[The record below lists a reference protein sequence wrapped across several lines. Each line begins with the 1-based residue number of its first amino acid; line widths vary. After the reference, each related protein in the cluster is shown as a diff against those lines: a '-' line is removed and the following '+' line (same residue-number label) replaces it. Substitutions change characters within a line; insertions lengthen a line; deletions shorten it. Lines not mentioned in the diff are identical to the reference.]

1 MQLTNHGFFLYIESL
16 RMFSNLLCIP
26 RRQCQHMYVHIFS
39 VSHHSPASS
48 LFLYFH
54 CLFFLLDIVF
64 TALILISI
72 ESSECS
78 LSDCFYSI
86 ITSEKMTKLKEI
98 PIAKLFVL
106 YHPQTVLCGGSTSA
120 SRVLCHLS
128 VNTKHCGCF

>member
-1 MQLTNHGFFLYIESL
+1 MHPTSSVPAHVCSYFQCLSSQSNFIPIPLFSL
-16 RMFSNLLCIP
+16 S
-26 RRQCQHMYVHIFS
+26 
-39 VSHHSPASS
+39 
-48 LFLYFH
+48 
-54 CLFFLLDIVF
+54 FFLLDIVF

-106 YHPQTVLCGGSTSA
+106 YHPQTVLCGCSTSA

-128 VNTKHCGCF
+128 VNTKHCGCFQSVFVCSHKLSILACILLFNV

>member
-1 MQLTNHGFFLYIESL
+1 MQLTTGSSSTLNHLGCFQTYYASHVVSASTC
-16 RMFSNLLCIP
+16 MF
-26 RRQCQHMYVHIFS
+26 IFS
-39 VSHHSPASS
+39 VSLITVQLHPYSFIFAV
-48 LFLYFH
+48 
-54 CLFFLLDIVF
+54 FFLLDIVF

-72 ESSECS
+72 KSSECS

-120 SRVLCHLS
+120 QRVLCHLS